1 MPKNRPPIKWQEPGA
16 KHRRNQQAVV
26 KMMAQAPICHC
37 EGALRPWQS
46 RAGTADS
53 YNAALKWYAPIASVA
68 ALSKRLRQLQVS
80 QR

>member
-37 EGALRPWQS
+37 EEAKGRRGALSAKREEVPS
-46 RAGTADS
+46 GC
-53 YNAALKWYAPIASVA
+53 NLGEALPICTGHRENGMHQ
-68 ALSKRLRQLQVS
+68 LRL
-80 QR
+80 